1 MDTKEYK
8 IEMLFGFLL
17 AETAEETC
25 WNRQSQDRSFA
36 VPLTE
41 TICNP

>member
-1 MDTKEYK
+1 METKEYK
-8 IEMLFGFLL
+8 IEMMFGLNHLL

-36 VPLTE
+36 VPLD
-41 TICNP
+41 

>member
-8 IEMLFGFLL
+8 IETIFGLNHLL

-25 WNRQSQDRSFA
+25 WNCKSQDCPFA
-36 VPLTE
+36 VLLE
-41 TICNP
+41 NQL